1 MHFERVAGVAGEP
14 RAGFEQVSDRVR
26 RDQHN
31 LGILQGDGP
40 HVSRLMA
47 VHAGVPAKLTGLDRR
62 NLAGVAICDDLQ
74 RDRA

>member
-1 MHFERVAGVAGEP
+1 MHFQRVARVAGEP
-14 RAGFEQVSDRVR
+14 WAGLEEVPDRVR

-31 LGILQGDGP
+31 LGILQGDRT

-62 NLAGVAICDDLQ
+62 NLAGVAVCDDLQ